1 GWGPIDWDKIR
12 ENLKNARENNRLAR
26 GGLRHGHTF
35 LTLLYLRGYEN
46 LLFDMVDQHPRLS
59 ELVEL
64 VETFNLGLV
73 QRYVDAGVEWMGYPE
88 DLGMQKGP
96 MLSPDQFRKYIKPT
110 YRRLVAPAKE
120 AGCVIHMHSDGDIR
134 ELCEDIIDV
143 GVEVINLQDLVNG
156 IDWM

>member
-1 GWGPIDWDKIR
+1 MMTER
-12 ENLKNARENNRLAR
+12 
-26 GGLRHGHTF
+26 
-35 LTLLYLRGYEN
+35 EN
-46 LLFDMVDQHPRLS
+46 LLFDMVEHPRLL
-59 ELVEL
+59 ELIEMVEH
-64 VETFNLGLV
+64 FNLGLV
-73 QRYVDAGVEWMGYPE
+73 QRYVDAGVEWVGYPE

-110 YRRLVAPAKE
+110 YRRLIAPAKE

-156 IDWM
+156 IDWMEENLKGRVCIDLDIDRQKIVRFGPPKRSTNISATPSKS